1 MGSDVASVNLAA
13 LAAVGIVG
21 LLGPLSATAQV
32 QPPGDFRKTDR
43 VHIGPRY
50 MTPAIDLKE
59 FGVDSNV
66 FNTTDQPESDFV
78 VTVTPRAALWIPVG
92 QRLIWQANTS
102 GDFVY
107 FATHASER
115 SINPRSA
122 HGRRCCRSDSRSSAK
137 GRTKIRGSART
148 SRSMRG
154 RVARKRAAPASEPT

>member
-32 QPPGDFRKTDR
+32 QPPEDFQD
-43 VHIGPRY
+43 GPRTHRTRY

-66 FNTTDQPESDFV
+66 FNTTDQPGVGFCGHCH
-78 VTVTPRAALWIPVG
+78 AAGCSVDSCRPA
-92 QRLIWQANTS
+92 LIWQANTS

-122 HGRRCCRSDSRSSAK
+122 HGRRCRSDSRSSTK

-154 RVARKRAAPASEPT
+154 RVARKRAPAPASAPT